1 MIDERGRA
9 KGGAGGTGFGALLAI
24 ALAEMRSSRRLV
36 RTWLFFFLTAVT
48 GLGAYAYYAVLH
60 VFGSGYL
67 VTTGMILSPK
77 ALSATLGG
85 TMLFVLQLC
94 LVFLA
99 FDVLARDRRDG
110 IHEVLISR
118 PFSNLELLV
127 GRALGLT
134 LLAWIPI
141 LAIAILILVMGAV
154 SDEMGWWISDV
165 ETVSFAAMALV
176 DVPVSLLQWCVLVF
190 LLAVILRNRLI
201 VAVAA
206 LALTGLFSW
215 AAMIT
220 PLYLMPI
227 YGFGPNLLPSD
238 MMPMFLDG
246 TALTQRLSSLA
257 ISAGL
262 IVVAAV
268 LYPRLD
274 GGSKGIRLATGATL
288 VGIGAAGLVSIVV
301 SSKGDLTVRENWASI
316 HRPLAGLV
324 RADLE
329 HVNGSVVIEP
339 GDFLR
344 IDIDMVLHAPP
355 DAREELLLSFNPGM
369 DIEALRLNGEE
380 VAFSHTSG
388 LLTVHPPSAP
398 RGPVTLSL
406 VATGVPDERF
416 AYLDSA
422 VNPHRVAGTEYSVA
436 QLGLEAGLFDNDYVA
451 LMPGTRWLPLPGSNF
466 GDEAPSRGRDFFT
479 ADIEVRAPPGWTV
492 AGPGERRAV
501 EGGDHVRFRPK
512 APVPAIALLAAR
524 FERRAIGAGG
534 VLFEL
539 LLHPAHSENLDFF
552 ADATDE
558 LILRLEELFEEAAEA
573 GLPYP
578 YDALSVVEI
587 PSRLRGYGGGWRLD
601 TVLAQPGILLLRE
614 FSLPIAR
621 YDLIDT
627 EELEDDREGGIAAV
641 KIDMLARSLENDF
654 AGGNVFPNA
663 ARNFL
668 RFQTGATGP
677 GAVAVDFVLDSL
689 ANRVVTGRPGY
700 FSAYR
705 ISADFQHA
713 GQTAMTSI
721 LGGRIVSVTN
731 AVYQA
736 ATSRPSVW
744 DRVLAQPL
752 SQLDVDNDPE
762 KALNALMLKATS
774 IANVTY
780 DALGPIRSA
789 ALLAELRERYA
800 GQNFTA
806 EELENTAADLG
817 IDLGGLLGEWLDET
831 HLPGFL
837 TSEARVRRL
846 SDDDD
851 GSPRYQVLV
860 DVRNDEPAPGLFRMV
875 YSTEEQTVKTEEER
889 YTTDPIR
896 IAADASVEVG
906 MVTNSPPDQL
916 QLQPYLSL
924 NRRNVRVSL
933 PEIDATE
940 ALDLEPFD
948 GARPSD
954 WRPPAPAGVIVD
966 DLDPGFIVDSD
977 TQDDHGGGFLAA
989 MTGIDAEM
997 DEGLLLYI
1005 PPFHTG
1011 GQDWVRQVMPA
1022 HWGKVWGKYR
1032 RTTTRATGSGTARA
1046 IFAATLPAAGT
1057 WRLDYHMPISPR
1069 KEVVFLGR
1077 QGQYDIKLVDGER
1090 EQPVEFD
1097 ASIAEQGW
1105 NNLGD
1110 FQIESR
1116 DVRLVVSNLASPGFV
1131 IYADAI
1137 RWTPVITE

>member
-1 MIDERGRA
+1 MHRS
-9 KGGAGGTGFGALLAI
+9 LLAV

-36 RTWLFFFLTAVT
+36 RTWLFFFLAAVM
-48 GLGAYAYYAVLH
+48 GLGSYAYYGVVHA
-60 VFGSGYL
+60 FGSGHL
-67 VTTGMILSPK
+67 VTTGMIASPK
-77 ALSATLGG
+77 VLSVQLAGA
-85 TMLFVLQLC
+85 MLLVLQVC

-110 IHEVLISR
+110 IHEVLSSR
-118 PFSNLELLV
+118 PVSNLELLV
-127 GRALGLT
+127 GRTLGLT
-134 LLAWIPI
+134 VLAWIPV
-141 LAIAILILVMGAV
+141 LAFAVLVLVMGAV
-154 SDEMGWWISDV
+154 GAEMGWWTG
-165 ETVSFAAMALV
+165 EAEPVSFAAMALV
-176 DVPVSLLQWCVLVF
+176 DVPVSLVQWCVLII
-190 LLAVILRNRLI
+190 LLAVVLRYRLI
-201 VAVAA
+201 VAIAA
-206 LALTGLFSW
+206 LALAGLSSW

-220 PLYLMPI
+220 PLYLIPI
-227 YGFGPNLLPSD
+227 FGFGPNLLPSD
-238 MMPMFLDG
+238 MMPVFLDG
-246 TALTQRLSSLA
+246 TAFAQRLSSLA

-262 IVVAAV
+262 LVVAAA

-274 GGSKGIRLATGATL
+274 GASKAIRLATGAAL
-288 VGIGAAGLVSIVV
+288 VGIGAAGLTGIVI
-301 SSKGDLTVRENWASI
+301 SAKGDLTVRDNWASV
-316 HRPLAGLV
+316 HRPLAGLA
-324 RADLE
+324 RANVE
-329 HVNGSVVIEP
+329 HVDGRVVIEP
-339 GDFLR
+339 GEFLR
-344 IDIDMVLHAPP
+344 IDVDMRLQPP
-355 DAREELLLSFNPGM
+355 PAASGELLMSFNPGM
-369 DIEALRLNGEE
+369 EIETLRLNGEE
-380 VAFSHTSG
+380 VAYSHASG
-388 LLTVHPPSAP
+388 LLTVHPTSVPS
-398 RGPVTLSL
+398 GPVTLSL
-406 VATGVPDERF
+406 VATGVPDARF

-422 VNPHRVAGTEYSVA
+422 VNPHTVTGTDYSVA
-436 QLGLEAGLFDNDYVA
+436 QLGLEASLFDDDYVA
-451 LMPGTRWLPLPGSNF
+451 LMPGTRWLPLPGPNF
-466 GDEAPSRGRDFFT
+466 GDEAPFRGRDFFT
-479 ADIEVRAPPGWTV
+479 ADIEVQAPSGWTV

-501 EGGDHVRFRPK
+501 EGSDLVRFRPG
-512 APVPAIALLAAR
+512 APVPAIALLTAP

-539 LLHPAHSENLDFF
+539 LIHPAHGENLDFF

-558 LILRLEELFEEAAEA
+558 LTLRLEELFDEAAEV

-578 YDALSVVEI
+578 YDALTVVEI

-601 TVLAQPGILLLRE
+601 TVLAQPGMLLLRE

-621 YDLIDT
+621 FDLIDT

-654 AGGNVFPNA
+654 AGGNVFPGA

-668 RFQTGATGP
+668 RFQTGAAGP
-677 GAVAVDFVLDSL
+677 GAAAIDFVLDSL
-689 ANRVVTGRPGY
+689 ANRVVTDRPGH

-705 ISADFQHA
+705 ISADFQYAA
-713 GQTAMTSI
+713 GAAMANI
-721 LGGRIVSVTN
+721 FGGRVQSATS
-731 AVYQA
+731 AAYRA

-744 DRVLAQPL
+744 DRALSQPL
-752 SQLDVDNDPE
+752 SQLDVDKDPE

-774 IANVTY
+774 IADVTY
-780 DALGPIRSA
+780 DALGPIRAA
-789 ALLAELRERYA
+789 ALLAELRERYT

-806 EELENTAADLG
+806 EDLENTAADLG
-817 IDLGGLLGEWLDET
+817 IDLGGLLGGWLDET

-933 PEIDATE
+933 PEVDATE
-940 ALDLEPFD
+940 ALDIEPLD

-966 DLDPGFIVDSD
+966 DLDPGFIVESDSR
-977 TQDDHGGGFLAA
+977 DDHSSGFLAA
-989 MTGIDAEM
+989 MAGVDAEM
-997 DEGLLLYI
+997 DEGLLLYS

-1057 WRLDYHMPISPR
+1057 WRLDYHMPISPK

-1077 QGQYDIKLVDGER
+1077 QGQYDIKLVVGKR

-1110 FQIESR
+1110 FEIESR

-1137 RWTPVITE
+1137 RWTPVTTE